1 MPDGKRDK
9 NYNRDM
15 PKITKLNEIAKR
27 QGFKLGDDVLRIG
40 GYKMVDELDYLYY
53 DNEKKFSVDILRDGK
68 EHTIKVHKKDGQSL
82 GLEFAIDMKPVV
94 CKNKCIFCFVDQL
107 PKNMRPSLYVK
118 DDDYR
123 YSFMCGSYVTM
134 TNVTKEEIE
143 RVIRLKLSPLY
154 ISVHAWDDDIR
165 TYILKNPNTRKL
177 PDQMRRLG
185 ANGIKMHTQLVVVPD
200 VNDGKV
206 LEDSIRGL
214 HTVEGVE
221 TVAVVPVGMTGH
233 REQLAKLKAV
243 DEQNA
248 RDTIKLVE
256 GLNEEFGGNFC
267 WCSDEYYVKANVKVP
282 DGSYYGAF
290 DQIENGVGLIADW
303 IDNFEY
309 SLQEAGDM
317 NLGKRIDMV
326 TGVSFAPML
335 KEYSKKLAQK
345 LGLQVEVHAI
355 INNFFGTSVT
365 VAGLV
370 TAGDMIEQLQGVK
383 TDAFVIPD
391 NMLREFTDT
400 FLDNKTVKE
409 VEDALGA
416 PFIVVS
422 HSGSDTAQKII
433 EHFEK

>member
-1 MPDGKRDK
+1 
-9 NYNRDM
+9 M
-15 PKITKLNEIAKR
+15 PKITALNDIAKR
-27 QGFKLGDDVLRIG
+27 NGFKLGDDVISIG
-40 GYKMVDELDYLYY
+40 GYEMIDELDYLFY
-53 DNEKKFSVDILRDGK
+53 DNEKKFNCVVVRDGK
-68 EHTIKVHKKDGQSL
+68 ERTIKVHKKEGQSL

-94 CKNKCIFCFVDQL
+94 CKNHCIFCFVDQL

-134 TNVTKEEIE
+134 TNVTEEEIE

-177 PDQMRRLG
+177 RDQMRRLG

-221 TVAVVPVGMTGH
+221 TVAVVPVGMTEH
-233 REQLAKLKAV
+233 RAKLANLKPV

-248 RDTIKLVE
+248 RDTIALVE
-256 GLNEEFGGNFC
+256 RLHEEFGGFC
-267 WCSDEYYVKANVKVP
+267 WCSDEYYVKANLPVRE
-282 DGSYYGAF
+282 STYYGAF
-290 DQIENGVGLIADW
+290 DQIENGVGLLADFD
-303 IDNFEY
+303 DNFEY
-309 SLQEAGDM
+309 GLSELEDM
-317 NLGKRIDMV
+317 KL
-326 TGVSFAPML
+326 
-335 KEYSKKLAQK
+335 SKKVDMITGMSFGPLLKKYASKLEQK
-345 LGLQVEVHAI
+345 LGIEVEVHSI
-355 INNFFGTSVT
+355 VNNFFGKSVT
-365 VAGLV
+365 VAGLL
-370 TAGDMIEQLQGVK
+370 TAGDIIAQVKGTK

-400 FLDNKTVKE
+400 FLDNMKVSDVEKE
-409 VEDALGA
+409 LGA
-416 PFIVVS
+416 PFIVIS
-422 HSGSDTAQKII
+422 HNGSDMASKIA
-433 EHFEK
+433 EHFANN

>member
-1 MPDGKRDK
+1 
-9 NYNRDM
+9 M
-15 PKITKLNEIAKR
+15 PKITKLNDIAKK
-27 QGFKLGDDVLRIG
+27 QGFRLGDDVLRIG
-40 GYKMVDELDYLYY
+40 GYKMGDELDYLFY

-68 EHTIKVHKKDGQSL
+68 EHTVKVHKKEGQSL

-134 TNVTKEEIE
+134 TNVTEEEIE

-214 HTVEGVE
+214 HSVEGVE

-233 REQLAKLKAV
+233 RETLAKLKAV

-256 GLNEEFGGNFC
+256 GLNAEYGGNFC
-267 WCSDEYYVKANVKVP
+267 WCSDEYYVKANIDVP
-282 DGSYYGAF
+282 SSSYYGAF

-303 IDNFEY
+303 KDNFEY
-309 SLQEAGDM
+309 SLSEVPTM
-317 NLGKRIDMV
+317 NLGKKIDLI
-326 TGVSFAPML
+326 TGVSFAPIL
-335 KEYSKKLAQK
+335 KEYAKKLEAK
-345 LGLQVEVHAI
+345 LGLKAEVHAI
-355 INNFFGTSVT
+355 VNNFFGKSVT

-370 TAGDMIEQLQGVK
+370 TAGDIIDQVGGVK
-383 TDAFVIPD
+383 SDAFVIPD

-400 FLDNKTVKE
+400 FLDNKTVEE
-409 VEDALGA
+409 VEAALGA
-416 PFIVVS
+416 PIIVVS
-422 HSGSDTAQKII
+422 HSGSDTAQKIV
-433 EHFEK
+433 EHFENK

>member
-1 MPDGKRDK
+1 
-9 NYNRDM
+9 M
-15 PKITKLNEIAKR
+15 PKIVKLNDIAKK
-27 QGFKLGDDVLRIG
+27 QGFKLGDDVVRIG

-53 DNEKKFSVDILRDGK
+53 DNEKKFSVDIVRDGK
-68 EHTIKVHKKDGQSL
+68 EHTIKVHKREGQSL
-82 GLEFAIDMKPVV
+82 GLEFEIDMKPVV

-134 TNVTKEEIE
+134 TNVTEEEIE

-165 TYILKNPNTRKL
+165 TFILKNPNTRKL
-177 PDQMRRLG
+177 RDQMRRLG
-185 ANGIKMHTQLVVVPD
+185 ENGIKMHTQLVVVPD
-200 VNDGKV
+200 VNDGEV

-221 TVAVVPVGMTGH
+221 TVAVVPVGMTEH
-233 REQLAKLKAV
+233 RAALAKLKPV

-248 RDTIKLVE
+248 KDTIKLVE
-256 GLNEEFGGNFC
+256 GLNAEFGGNFC
-267 WCSDEYYVKANVKVP
+267 WCSDEYYVKAKVKVP
-282 DGSYYGAF
+282 DSSYYGAF

-303 IDNFEY
+303 EDNFEY
-309 SLQEAGDM
+309 SLSEAPSL
-317 NLGKRIDMV
+317 NLGKRIDMI
-326 TGVSFAPML
+326 TGVSFAPLL
-335 KEYSKKLAQK
+335 KEYCKKLADK

-355 INNFFGTSVT
+355 INNFFGKTVT

-370 TAGDMIEQLQGVK
+370 TAGDIIDQLKGVK
-383 TDAFVIPD
+383 SDAFVIPD

-416 PFIVVS
+416 PIIVVS
-422 HSGSDTAQKII
+422 HNGSDTAQKII
-433 EHFEK
+433 ENLSK

>member
-1 MPDGKRDK
+1 
-9 NYNRDM
+9 M
-15 PKITKLNEIAKR
+15 PKITKLNDIAKK
-27 QGFKLGDDVLRIG
+27 QGFRLGDDVLRIG
-40 GYKMVDELDYLYY
+40 GYKMVDELDYLFY

-68 EHTIKVHKKDGQSL
+68 EHTIKVHKKEGQSL

-134 TNVTKEEIE
+134 TNVTEEEIE

-177 PDQMRRLG
+177 PEQMRRLG

-200 VNDGKV
+200 VNDGNV

-214 HTVEGVE
+214 HSVEGVE

-233 REQLAKLKAV
+233 RETLAKLKAV

-256 GLNEEFGGNFC
+256 GLNAEYGGNFC
-267 WCSDEYYVKANVKVP
+267 WCSDEYYVKANIDVP
-282 DGSYYGAF
+282 SSSYYGAF

-303 IDNFEY
+303 KENFEY
-309 SLQEAGDM
+309 SLSEVPTM
-317 NLGKRIDMV
+317 NLGKRIDLI
-326 TGVSFAPML
+326 TGVSFAPIL
-335 KEYSKKLAQK
+335 KEYAKKLEVK
-345 LGLQVEVHAI
+345 LGLKAEVHAI
-355 INNFFGTSVT
+355 VNNFFGTSVT

-370 TAGDMIEQLQGVK
+370 TAGDIIDQVGGVK
-383 TDAFVIPD
+383 SDAFVIPD

-400 FLDNKTVKE
+400 FLDNKTVEE
-409 VEDALGA
+409 VEVALGA
-416 PFIVVS
+416 PIVVVS

-433 EHFEK
+433 ERFEKQ

>member
-1 MPDGKRDK
+1 
-9 NYNRDM
+9 M

-27 QGFKLGDDVLRIG
+27 QGFRLGDDVLRIG

-68 EHTIKVHKKDGQSL
+68 EHTIKVHKKEGQSL

-134 TNVTKEEIE
+134 TNVSEEEIE

-185 ANGIKMHTQLVVVPD
+185 AAGIKMHTQLVVVPD

-214 HTVEGVE
+214 HGVEGVE

-233 REQLAKLKAV
+233 RETLAKLKAV

-256 GLNEEFGGNFC
+256 GLNEEYGGNFC

-282 DGSYYGAF
+282 DSSYYGAF

-303 IDNFEY
+303 EDNFEY
-309 SLQEAGDM
+309 SLSEM
-317 NLGKRIDMV
+317 
-326 TGVSFAPML
+326 P
-335 KEYSKKLAQK
+335 SKKLEDK

-370 TAGDMIEQLQGVK
+370 TAGDIIDQLKGVK
-383 TDAFVIPD
+383 SDAFVIPD

-400 FLDNKTVKE
+400 FLDNKTVAE
-409 VEDALGA
+409 VEQALGA
-416 PFIVVS
+416 PIIVVS
-422 HSGSDTAQKII
+422 HNGSDTAQKIV
-433 EHFEK
+433 EHFEND

>member
-1 MPDGKRDK
+1 
-9 NYNRDM
+9 M
-15 PKITKLNEIAKR
+15 PKIIKLNDIAKK
-27 QGFKLGDDVLRIG
+27 QGFRLGDDVLRIG
-40 GYKMVDELDYLYY
+40 GYKMVDELDYLFY
-53 DNEKKFSVDILRDGK
+53 DNEKKFSVDVLRDGK
-68 EHTIKVHKKDGQSL
+68 EHTIKVHKKEGQSL
-82 GLEFAIDMKPVV
+82 GLEFEIDMKPVV
-94 CKNKCIFCFVDQL
+94 CRNKCIFCFVDQL

-134 TNVTKEEIE
+134 TNVSEEEIE

-165 TYILKNPNTRKL
+165 TFILKNPNTRKL
-177 PDQMRRLG
+177 PEQMRRLG

-214 HTVEGVE
+214 HGVEGVE

-233 REQLAKLKAV
+233 RESLAKLKPV

-282 DGSYYGAF
+282 DSSYYGAF

-303 IDNFEY
+303 EDNFEY
-309 SLQEAGDM
+309 GLSETPTRKID
-317 NLGKRIDMV
+317 KKIDMI
-326 TGVSFAPML
+326 TGVSFAPLL
-335 KEYSKKLAQK
+335 KEYSKKLEEK
-345 LGLQVEVHAI
+345 FGLEVEVHAI
-355 INNFFGTSVT
+355 VNNFFGTSVT

-370 TAGDMIEQLQGVK
+370 TAGDIIDQLQGVK
-383 TDAFVIPD
+383 SDAFVIPD

-400 FLDNKTVKE
+400 FLDNKTVEE
-409 VEDALGA
+409 VETALGA
-416 PFIVVS
+416 PIVVVS
-422 HSGSDTAQKII
+422 HNGSDTAQKIV
-433 EHFEK
+433 EHFENV

>member
-1 MPDGKRDK
+1 
-9 NYNRDM
+9 
-15 PKITKLNEIAKR
+15 
-27 QGFKLGDDVLRIG
+27 
-40 GYKMVDELDYLYY
+40 
-53 DNEKKFSVDILRDGK
+53 
-68 EHTIKVHKKDGQSL
+68 
-82 GLEFAIDMKPVV
+82 MKPVV

-134 TNVTKEEIE
+134 TNVSEEEIE

-177 PDQMRRLG
+177 PEQMRRLG
-185 ANGIKMHTQLVVVPD
+185 AAGIKMHTQLVVVPD

-214 HTVEGVE
+214 HGVEGVE

-233 REQLAKLKAV
+233 RETLAKLKAV

-256 GLNEEFGGNFC
+256 GLNEEYGGNFC

-282 DGSYYGAF
+282 DSSYYGAF

-303 IDNFEY
+303 EDNFEY
-309 SLQEAGDM
+309 SLSEM
-317 NLGKRIDMV
+317 PSKKLSKKIDMI
-326 TGVSFAPML
+326 TGVSFAPLL
-335 KEYSKKLAQK
+335 KEYCKKLEDK

-370 TAGDMIEQLQGVK
+370 TAGDIIDQLKGVK
-383 TDAFVIPD
+383 ADAFVIPD
-391 NMLREFTDT
+391 NMLRNLRIRFWTT
-400 FLDNKTVKE
+400 RRSRKSNRLL
-409 VEDALGA
+409 AH
-416 PFIVVS
+416 P
-422 HSGSDTAQKII
+422 
-433 EHFEK
+433 

>member
-1 MPDGKRDK
+1 
-9 NYNRDM
+9 M
-15 PKITKLNEIAKR
+15 PKITKLNDIAKK
-27 QGFKLGDDVLRIG
+27 QGFRLGDDVLRIG
-40 GYKMVDELDYLYY
+40 GYKMGDEIDYLFY

-68 EHTIKVHKKDGQSL
+68 EHTVKVHKKEGQSL

-134 TNVTKEEIE
+134 TNVTEEEIE

-214 HTVEGVE
+214 HSVEGVE

-233 REQLAKLKAV
+233 RETLAKLKAV

-256 GLNEEFGGNFC
+256 GLNAEYGGNFC
-267 WCSDEYYVKANVKVP
+267 WCSDEYYVKANIDVP
-282 DGSYYGAF
+282 SSSYYGAF

-303 IDNFEY
+303 KDNFEY
-309 SLQEAGDM
+309 SLSEVPTM
-317 NLGKRIDMV
+317 NLGKKIDLI
-326 TGVSFAPML
+326 TGVSFAPIL
-335 KEYSKKLAQK
+335 KEYAKKLEAK
-345 LGLQVEVHAI
+345 LGLKAEVHAI
-355 INNFFGTSVT
+355 VNNFFGKSVT

-370 TAGDMIEQLQGVK
+370 TAGDIIDQVGGVK
-383 TDAFVIPD
+383 SDAFVIPD

-400 FLDNKTVKE
+400 FLDNKTVEE
-409 VEDALGA
+409 VEAALGA
-416 PFIVVS
+416 PIIVVS
-422 HSGSDTAQKII
+422 HSGSDTAQKIV
-433 EHFEK
+433 EHFENK

>member
-1 MPDGKRDK
+1 
-9 NYNRDM
+9 M

-68 EHTIKVHKKDGQSL
+68 EHTIKVHKKEGQSL

-134 TNVTKEEIE
+134 TNVTEEEIE

-317 NLGKRIDMV
+317 NLGKNRHGDGRILCAYAQRV
-326 TGVSFAPML
+326 LEKTC
-335 KEYSKKLAQK
+335 SKTRLA
-345 LGLQVEVHAI
+345 
-355 INNFFGTSVT
+355 S
-365 VAGLV
+365 
-370 TAGDMIEQLQGVK
+370 
-383 TDAFVIPD
+383 
-391 NMLREFTDT
+391 
-400 FLDNKTVKE
+400 
-409 VEDALGA
+409 
-416 PFIVVS
+416 
-422 HSGSDTAQKII
+422 
-433 EHFEK
+433 

>member
-1 MPDGKRDK
+1 
-9 NYNRDM
+9 M
-15 PKITKLNEIAKR
+15 PKITKLNDIAKK
-27 QGFKLGDDVLRIG
+27 QGFRLGDDVLRIG
-40 GYKMVDELDYLYY
+40 GYKMVDELDYLFY

-68 EHTIKVHKKDGQSL
+68 EHTVKVHKKEGQSL

-94 CKNKCIFCFVDQL
+94 CKNKCILCFVDQL

-134 TNVTKEEIE
+134 TNVTEEEIE

-185 ANGIKMHTQLVVVPD
+185 ANGIKMHTQLVVVPE

-214 HTVEGVE
+214 HSVEGVE

-233 REQLAKLKAV
+233 RETLAKLKAV

-256 GLNEEFGGNFC
+256 GLNKEYGGNFC
-267 WCSDEYYVKANVKVP
+267 WCSDEYYVKANIDVP
-282 DGSYYGAF
+282 SSSYYGAF

-303 IDNFEY
+303 KDNFEY
-309 SLQEAGDM
+309 SLSEAPTM
-317 NLGKRIDMV
+317 NLGKKIDLI
-326 TGVSFAPML
+326 TGVSFAPIL
-335 KEYSKKLAQK
+335 KEYAKKLEEK
-345 LGLQVEVHAI
+345 LGLKAEVHAI
-355 INNFFGTSVT
+355 VNNFFGTSVT

-370 TAGDMIEQLQGVK
+370 TAGDIIDQLCGVK
-383 TDAFVIPD
+383 SDAFVIPD

-400 FLDNKTVKE
+400 FLDNKTVEE
-409 VEDALGA
+409 VEAALGA
-416 PFIVVS
+416 PIIVIS
-422 HSGSDTAQKII
+422 HSGSDTAQKIV
-433 EHFEK
+433 EHFENK

>member
-1 MPDGKRDK
+1 
-9 NYNRDM
+9 M
-15 PKITKLNEIAKR
+15 PKITKLNEIAKK
-27 QGFKLGDDVLRIG
+27 QGFRLGDDVVRIG
-40 GYKMVDELDYLYY
+40 GYDMVDELDYLFY
-53 DNEKKFSVDILRDGK
+53 DNEKKFSVDIVRDGK

-134 TNVTKEEIE
+134 TNVSEQEIE

-154 ISVHAWDDDIR
+154 ISVHAWNDDIR
-165 TYILKNPNTRKL
+165 EYILKNPNTRKL
-177 PDQMRRLG
+177 PEQMRRLG

-206 LEDSIRGL
+206 LEESIRGL
-214 HTVEGVE
+214 HSVEGVE
-221 TVAVVPVGMTGH
+221 TVAVVPVGMTEH
-233 REQLAKLKAV
+233 RAELSKLKPV

-256 GLNEEFGGNFC
+256 ALNDEFGENFC

-282 DGSYYGAF
+282 PSSYYGAF

-303 IDNFEY
+303 EDNFEY
-309 SLQEAGDM
+309 SLQEAPDM
-317 NLGKRIDMV
+317 NLGKRIDMI
-326 TGVSFAPML
+326 TGVSFAPLL
-335 KEYSKKLAQK
+335 KEYAKKLADK

-355 INNFFGTSVT
+355 INNFFGKTVT

-370 TAGDMIEQLQGVK
+370 TAGDIIEQVKGVK

-400 FLDNKTVKE
+400 FLDNKTVEE
-409 VEDALGA
+409 VEKTLGA
-416 PFIVVS
+416 PFVVIS

-433 EHFEK
+433 EHFKDEK

>member
-1 MPDGKRDK
+1 
-9 NYNRDM
+9 M
-15 PKITKLNEIAKR
+15 PKITKLNDIAKK
-27 QGFKLGDDVLRIG
+27 QGFRLGDDVLRIG
-40 GYKMVDELDYLYY
+40 GYKMVDELDYLFY

-68 EHTIKVHKKDGQSL
+68 EHTVKVHKKEGQSL

-134 TNVTKEEIE
+134 TNVTEEEIE

-214 HTVEGVE
+214 HSVEGVE

-233 REQLAKLKAV
+233 RETLAKLKAV

-256 GLNEEFGGNFC
+256 GLNAEYGGNFC
-267 WCSDEYYVKANVKVP
+267 WCSDEYYVKANIDVP
-282 DGSYYGAF
+282 SSSYYGAF

-303 IDNFEY
+303 KDNFEY
-309 SLQEAGDM
+309 SLSEVPTM
-317 NLGKRIDMV
+317 NLGKKIDLI
-326 TGVSFAPML
+326 TGVSFAPIL
-335 KEYSKKLAQK
+335 KEYAKKLEAK
-345 LGLQVEVHAI
+345 LGLKAEVHAI
-355 INNFFGTSVT
+355 VNNFFGKSVT

-370 TAGDMIEQLQGVK
+370 TAGDIIDQVGGVK
-383 TDAFVIPD
+383 SDAFVIPD

-400 FLDNKTVKE
+400 FLDNKTVEE
-409 VEDALGA
+409 VEAALGE
-416 PFIVVS
+416 PIIVVS
-422 HSGSDTAQKII
+422 HSGSDTAQKIV
-433 EHFEK
+433 EHFENK

>member
-1 MPDGKRDK
+1 
-9 NYNRDM
+9 M

-82 GLEFAIDMKPVV
+82 GLEFAIDMNPVV

-134 TNVTKEEIE
+134 TNVTEEEIE

-345 LGLQVEVHAI
+345 LDLQVEVHAI

-365 VAGLV
+365 VEGLV

>member
-1 MPDGKRDK
+1 
-9 NYNRDM
+9 M
-15 PKITKLNEIAKR
+15 PKIVKLNEIAKR
-27 QGFKLGDDVLRIG
+27 QGFKLGDNVIRIG

-53 DNEKKFSVDILRDGK
+53 DNEKKFSVDIVRDGK
-68 EHTIKVHKKDGQSL
+68 EHTVKVHKKEGQSL
-82 GLEFAIDMKPVV
+82 GLEFAIYMKPVV

-134 TNVTKEEIE
+134 TNVTEEEIE

-177 PDQMRRLG
+177 PEQMRRLG

-256 GLNEEFGGNFC
+256 SLNEEFGGNFC
-267 WCSDEYYVKANVKVP
+267 WCSDEYYVKANADVP
-282 DGSYYGAF
+282 PCSYYGAF

-303 IDNFEY
+303 KDNFQY
-309 SLQEAGDM
+309 SLQEAGGA
-317 NLGKRIDMV
+317 NLGKRIDMI

-335 KEYSKKLAQK
+335 KKYSEMLADN
-345 LGLQVEVHAI
+345 LGLHVEVHAI

-433 EHFEK
+433 EFFQK

>member
-1 MPDGKRDK
+1 
-9 NYNRDM
+9 M
-15 PKITKLNEIAKR
+15 PKITALGDIAKKN
-27 QGFKLGDDVLRIG
+27 GFRLGDDVLRIG
-40 GYKMVDELDYLYY
+40 GYEMIDELDYLYF

-68 EHTIKVHKKDGQSL
+68 EKTIRVHKKEGQSL
-82 GLEFAIDMKPVV
+82 GLEFQIEMKPVV
-94 CKNKCIFCFVDQL
+94 CKNHCIFCFVDQL

-134 TNVTKEEIE
+134 TNVTEEEIE

-154 ISVHAWDDDIR
+154 ISVHAWDDDVR

-177 PDQMRRLG
+177 REQMRRLG
-185 ANGIKMHTQLVVVPD
+185 EAGIKMHTQLVVVPD

-214 HTVEGVE
+214 HGVKGVE

-233 REQLAKLKAV
+233 REQLQKLKAV

-248 RDTIKLVE
+248 RDTIALVE
-256 GLNEEFGGNFC
+256 GLNREYGGFC
-267 WCSDEYYVKANVKVP
+267 WCSDEYYVKANMPVK
-282 DGSYYGAF
+282 DSAYYGSF
-290 DQIENGVGLIADW
+290 DQIENGVGLLADFK
-303 IDNFEY
+303 DNFEY
-309 SLQEAGDM
+309 GLSETEDTR
-317 NLGKRIDMV
+317 LGKKVDFI
-326 TGVSFAPML
+326 TGVSFAPLL
-335 KEYSKKLAQK
+335 KDYVKSLEGK
-345 LGLQVEVHAI
+345 LGIECRVHAI
-355 INNFFGTSVT
+355 VNHFFGESVT

-370 TAGDMIEQLQGVK
+370 TAGDIIEQTSGCK

-416 PFIVVS
+416 PIIVVA
-422 HSGSDTAQKII
+422 HTGSDIASKIV
-433 EHFEK
+433 EHFANRR